1 MKAHLVVTIT
11 CPDRPGIVERITE
24 AMSGF
29 AANWEESRLSR
40 LGGDFAGIVRISV
53 PREQAEGL
61 AGAIRALADHE
72 FTVGVKIAEQAE
84 AVPGGVDSL
93 YELRLAGADHEGIVH
108 RVSSYLADQGVN
120 VENME
125 TELSRA
131 PVSASPLFQMEA
143 QIMVPARVSV
153 SELRTSL
160 AHIGEELGVDIEV
173 GPVRDGGAG

>member
-24 AMSGF
+24 AMSGYH
-29 AANWEESRLSR
+29 ANWEESRLSR

-61 AGAIRALADHE
+61 AGAIRALANDE
-72 FTVGVKIAEQAE
+72 FTVGVRIAEQAVSAPE
-84 AVPGGVDSL
+84 NLDSL

-108 RVSSYLADQGVN
+108 RVASYLADQGVN

-125 TELSRA
+125 TEVSRA
-131 PVSASPLFQMEA
+131 PVSATLLFQMEA
-143 QIMVPARVSV
+143 RIKVPAKVSV
-153 SELRTSL
+153 PELRASL
-160 AHIGEELGVDIEV
+160 ARIGEELGVDIEV
-173 GPVRDGGAG
+173 SSIDD

>member
-1 MKAHLVVTIT
+1 MKAYLVVTIT

-61 AGAIRALADHE
+61 AEALRALADDE
-72 FTVGVKIAEQAE
+72 FTVGIKIAEQAE
-84 AVPGGVDSL
+84 SATSGVDAL
-93 YELRLAGADHEGIVH
+93 CELRLAGADHEGIVH
-108 RVSSYLADQGVN
+108 RISGYLAEQGVN

-125 TELSRA
+125 TEVSPA
-131 PVSASPLFQMEA
+131 PVSASPLFHMEA
-143 QIMVPARVSV
+143 RIKVPATVSV
-153 SELRTSL
+153 SELRASL
-160 AHIGEELGVDIEV
+160 THIGEELGVDIELGSV
-173 GPVRDGGAG
+173 ADG

>member
-1 MKAHLVVTIT
+1 MKVYLVVTIT
-11 CPDRPGIVERITE
+11 CSDRPGIVERITE
-24 AMSGF
+24 AMAGF

-53 PREQAEGL
+53 PQEQAEGL
-61 AGAIRALADHE
+61 AEAIRALADDE
-72 FTVGVKIAEQAE
+72 FTVGVKISDQAE
-84 AVPGGVDSL
+84 SATGGVDSL
-93 YELRLAGADHEGIVH
+93 YELRLAGADNEGIVH
-108 RVSSYLADQGVN
+108 RVSSYLAEQGVN

-143 QIMVPARVSV
+143 QIKVPAGVSV
-153 SELRTSL
+153 AELRTNL

-173 GPVRDGGAG
+173 GAVSSD